1 MLATAVV
8 RQTVLLVILA
18 AALSLVVAQD
28 SEGDKEV
35 VALREQLL
43 EAQARASA
51 AEQEVASLRDQRS
64 RLVEKDAELQA
75 ALAEQQRAA
84 HEVRAETER
93 SGPGE
98 FNRC

>member
-35 VALREQLL
+35 GALREQLL

-84 HEVRAETER
+84 NEVRAETER

-98 FNRC
+98 FNPC